1 MDLSI
6 MPSPEMTTTLRLMQA
21 ARLFEARIAGELSSI
36 HGLSVNEAL
45 LLMYLEQ
52 APLNRL
58 PRVELAKRLS
68 MSASTVTRMCA
79 PMEKLGLVSKQADER
94 DARLA
99 FVVLTDAGRTR
110 IEETRATITKHSGM
124 IFADR
129 WSAAE
134 VDTLAALL
142 GRLTAG
148 SVGDL
153 TQ

>member
-1 MDLSI
+1 